1 MAEIYSDLP
10 SPVLGPSVNEHTRLS
25 HRIASGDPI
34 WGLRTTLYGYQRHS
48 VAVMRHRESS
58 TSPILDP
65 LYIPV
70 SCMSG
75 TRFYVQPSSMTTLQE
90 CPMFSP
96 SRAGILC
103 EELGMFE
110 PSVETHNLAL
120 Y

>member
-10 SPVLGPSVNEHTRLS
+10 SPVLGPLVNEKTQLS
-25 HRIASGDPI
+25 HHIASGNAI
-34 WGLRTTLYGYQRHS
+34 WGLRTNLYGYQRHS
-48 VAVMRHRESS
+48 VAGMLYRESS
-58 TSPILDP
+58 THPVPDP
-65 LYIPV
+65 LYIPI
-70 SCMSG
+70 SSISG
-75 TRFYVQPSSMTTLQE
+75 TCFYVRPSTMTVFRD

-110 PSVETHNLAL
+110 PSVETCNLAL